1 MPTTSEK
8 RLPYRRLRGQLA
20 PIVFLRLYHGRRQ
33 TDDYAFVD
41 SGATY
46 SIFGIDLAER
56 LGIDVF
62 SGEHRFVVGLDGRLA
77 SIYLHSGGLEIGTFQ
92 ITAEVGF
99 SDQLRIGFNLLGRFS
114 VFNQLQ
120 FCFNDRDGELTVSR
134 L

>member
-1 MPTTSEK
+1 V
-8 RLPYRRLRGQLA
+8 Y
-20 PIVFLRLYHGRRQ
+20 LRLYHDRRQ

-46 SIFGIDLAER
+46 SIFGTDLAER

-62 SGEHRFVVGLDGRLA
+62 SGQHTFVVGLDGRLA
-77 SIYLHSGGLEIGTFQ
+77 SIYLHPVGLEIGAFP

-99 SDQLRIGFNLLGRFS
+99 SDQLRIGFNLLGRHS
-114 VFNQLQ
+114 VFNHLQ
-120 FCFNDRDGELTVSR
+120 FCFNDRDGELVVSR